1 MQVDVS
7 PDAAGYVAARGGRLW
22 VWAAHPARC
31 CAGTPAY
38 MHAAT
43 APPPGR
49 TGFAPVP
56 APGLELW
63 FLAPAG
69 ARPDVLE
76 IALHGRR
83 RPHVEAYWDGCLYAL
98 TG

>member
-1 MQVDVS
+1 
-7 PDAAGYVAARGGRLW
+7 
-22 VWAAHPARC
+22 
-31 CAGTPAY
+31 

-43 APPPGR
+43 TPPAGL

-83 RPHVEAYWDGCLYAL
+83 RPRVEAYWDGCLYAL

>member
-1 MQVDVS
+1 
-7 PDAAGYVAARGGRLW
+7 
-22 VWAAHPARC
+22 
-31 CAGTPAY
+31 

-43 APPPGR
+43 TLPPGL
-49 TGFAPVP
+49 TGFVRVA

-63 FLAPAG
+63 FRELAG
-69 ARPDVLE
+69 ARPDLLE

>member
-1 MQVDVS
+1 
-7 PDAAGYVAARGGRLW
+7 
-22 VWAAHPARC
+22 
-31 CAGTPAY
+31 

-43 APPPGR
+43 TPPPGL
-49 TGFAPVP
+49 TGFARLA

-69 ARPDVLE
+69 VRPDVLE

>member
-1 MQVDVS
+1 
-7 PDAAGYVAARGGRLW
+7 
-22 VWAAHPARC
+22 
-31 CAGTPAY
+31 

-43 APPPGR
+43 TAPAGL
-49 TGFAPVP
+49 TGFTPV
-56 APGLELW
+56 AVPGLELW

-83 RPHVEAYWDGCLYAL
+83 RPRVEAYWDGCLYAL

>member
-1 MQVDVS
+1 MDVS
-7 PDAAGYVAARGGRLW
+7 PDAFGYVAARGGRLW
-22 VWAAHPARC
+22 VWAAYPRRC
-31 CAGTPAY
+31 CAGVPAY

-43 APPPGR
+43 EQPAGL
-49 TGFAPVP
+49 TGFTRVP

-63 FLAPAG
+63 FLALAG
-69 ARPDVLE
+69 MQPDLLE

-83 RPHVEAYWDGCLYAL
+83 RPRVEAYWDGCLYAL